1 VYTGRVEKVVFWLNM
16 QIPFP
21 CILVIHGRLLS
32 GVQAHLLPRK
42 FSEKKLSNEGDITN
56 SAPKMTRNT

>member
-42 FSEKKLSNEGDITN
+42 FSEKSFLMRVILQIPLAK
-56 SAPKMTRNT
+56 